1 MEELERDIFLKTT
14 LMGFEKKGVMDFIE
28 KIQLENESLKREN
41 QDLNAKLNALLKENE
56 MLRTKIDVFA
66 EGVEKAAQKASETS
80 PVKDVHRLVKEHIE
94 PNGDEV
100 LTEKDFPVQKEPIKI
115 KKTARKSKRG
125 IYVLTSRDKKD

>member
-100 LTEKDFPVQKEPIKI
+100 LTEKDFPVQKEPITI
-115 KKTARKSKRG
+115 
-125 IYVLTSRDKKD
+125 